1 MNLRKQKIVYEI
13 SEMVPVYNDVKTY
26 SVKLL
31 LLLLSKTVAVN
42 LAVFTR

>member
-31 LLLLSKTVAVN
+31 LLSKTVAVN